1 MSDKLNPYNFISQ
14 QFVKTYDEMEELHCT
29 MIDRDNMLNELKKYS
44 KIKKNKIYGIFGLNY
59 LSL

>member
-44 KIKKNKIYGIFGLNY
+44 KIKKK
-59 LSL
+59 